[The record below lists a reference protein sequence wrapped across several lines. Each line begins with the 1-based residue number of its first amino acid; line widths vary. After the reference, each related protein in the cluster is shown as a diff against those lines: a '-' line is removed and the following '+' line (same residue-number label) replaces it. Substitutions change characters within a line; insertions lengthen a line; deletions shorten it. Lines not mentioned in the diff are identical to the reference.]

1 MAPTHIP
8 HVIALFLFSFLIN
21 PSAAT
26 DEILTNTQTCG
37 RGLPSTPFALDALVI
52 CPDPSP
58 ESTISDPLTLA
69 PWTHAP
75 YCIEAADSPWCVFTN
90 AAAPAGH
97 GISIITTPALAADAL
112 SILHS
117 QFDRPFQDPEKAY
130 GTRPYE
136 VRDVPGKGK
145 GAVANQKIEA
155 GRVVLV
161 DHAAVLA
168 AVEYPADVTKEE
180 VQELMREAVAR
191 LADPGCI
198 LNLSRKGRDEEG
210 VAEVEDLLLTNS
222 FVVPLGG
229 ELVMGLFP
237 NLARINHACD
247 PNAFVHFSEVTLAM
261 TIWSARD
268 IEPGEEITISYS
280 DPTAT
285 YEERQDA
292 LLNIWGFK
300 CTCDMCTAPPAH
312 RGASDT
318 RRRALRQL
326 QKDVIDQAQRG
337 EFREAIQ
344 TVEEIFRVVEVEK
357 LTVHMGD
364 MYEIPAR
371 LYYHIGDVDRAV
383 EYTKKS
389 LAEARDFGVPGP
401 KGRERIEM
409 LEKIIAGMEGELLAR
424 EKGQRGGDGGFDAW

>member
-1 MAPTHIP
+1 MAPTQIRP
-8 HVIALFLFSFLIN
+8 VVTLLLFSFLIS
-21 PSAAT
+21 PSVAT
-26 DEILTNTQTCG
+26 DDDTTNTQTCG
-37 RGLPSTPFALDALVI
+37 RGLPPTPFDLDSLT

-58 ESTISDPLTLA
+58 ETTISNPSAFA

-90 AAAPAGH
+90 AATPSGH
-97 GISIITTPALAADAL
+97 GISIITTPELASDVL

-117 QFDRPFQDPEKAY
+117 QFDRPFQAPEKVYSA
-130 GTRPYE
+130 RPYE

-145 GAVANQKIEA
+145 GAVATQRIEA

-168 AVEYPADVTKEE
+168 AVEYPADVMKEE
-180 VQELMREAVAR
+180 VQEMMSEAVAR
-191 LADPGCI
+191 LADPGCVM
-198 LNLSRKGRDEEG
+198 NLTRKGRDEEG

-222 FVVPLGG
+222 FVVEVGG
-229 ELVMGLFP
+229 ESVMGLFP
-237 NLARINHACD
+237 NVARINHACD
-247 PNAFVHFSEVTLAM
+247 ANAFVHFSEVTLAM

-285 YEERQDA
+285 YEERQNA

-300 CTCDMCTAPPAH
+300 CNCDMCSAPLSH

-326 QKDVIDQAQRG
+326 QKDVIEQAQKG

-357 LTVHMGD
+357 LGPYMGD
-364 MYEIPAR
+364 MFETPAR
-371 LYYHIGDVDRAV
+371 LYYHMGDLERAL
-383 EYTKKS
+383 EYTKMS
-389 LAEARDFGVPGP
+389 LSEARDFGVPGP

-409 LEKIIAGMEGELLAR
+409 LEKIIQRMEGELLAK
-424 EKGQRGGDGGFDAW
+424 EKGQKRENRGF